1 MARLL
6 DNAWSF
12 WTSNTDIHRN
22 STSNTI
28 IVPSLASQSSHGGF
42 AVASTNQMHF
52 GSGTP
57 TGRYS
62 VYCTSLSGDG
72 DDNEEGSAAL
82 LISFGTTSNAV
93 VTGGGIPSSPS
104 TNATEEWTGPATT
117 ASNWDVT

>member
-12 WTSNTDIHRN
+12 WTSNTDIDRN
-22 STSNTI
+22 TGGGTGQ
-28 IVPSLASQSSHGGF
+28 IVPSLVSQSSHGGF

-82 LISFGTTSNAV
+82 LISFGT
-93 VTGGGIPSSPS
+93 
-104 TNATEEWTGPATT
+104 
-117 ASNWDVT
+117 